1 MLRAIY
7 EGFEKSK
14 VFARS
19 TAAQPLA
26 GRRTRNR
33 LAARALAEPVVR
45 HDERFWIRYDRACF
59 PDRAGLR
66 GWPSILHEPVHRSLP
81 ARLNCSAPLGQSEF
95 PPLAALRVQ
104 LSTVLDL
111 DR

>member
-1 MLRAIY
+1 MLRAIS

-14 VFARS
+14 VSARS
-19 TAAQPLA
+19 TAAQPQA
-26 GRRTRNR
+26 GRRTRNQ

-59 PDRAGLR
+59 PDRAGLH
-66 GWPSILHEPVHRSLP
+66 GWLSILHEPAHRFLP
-81 ARLNCSAPLGQSEF
+81 EWLSRPAPVRQSEI

-104 LSTVLDL
+104 LS
-111 DR
+111 